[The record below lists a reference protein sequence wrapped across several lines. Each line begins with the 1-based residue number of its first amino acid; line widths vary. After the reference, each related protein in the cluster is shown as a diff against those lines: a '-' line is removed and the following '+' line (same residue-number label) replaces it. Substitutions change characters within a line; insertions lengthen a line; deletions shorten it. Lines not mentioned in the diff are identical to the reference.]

1 MNNRVKSYH
10 EFINEQQGILVS
22 ALASAERQAQA
33 VEDREKAEQLAAAA
47 TNAQINTGVSST
59 TTTSTNST
67 TVSNSN
73 STTPSGSAIDPNYK
87 PMVFNAVQ
95 GNDDFALYM
104 QHQQGPAGAKGII
117 QALNGTG
124 QMHPETV
131 KTKSGTKYANLVKN
145 IPSDRPQVKV
155 DLIKA
160 LDNGDQKTAAGLFL
174 STWKEKWFSK
184 QKQALE
190 AINLP
195 KNASVKDAI
204 TRSSAKYKV
213 PFDFAITVA
222 MIESGLNPLSGN
234 STYKGLYAMVPSSNY
249 GGVVTPMGENWKDP
263 YVNAEAGIALLA
275 DNIKQFKKSL
285 GKDLATLNLG
295 GWTQGLA

>member
-1 MNNRVKSYH
+1 MNNRIKSYH
-10 EFINEQQGILVS
+10 EFDNEQHGILVS
-22 ALASAERQAQA
+22 ALADAERQAQA
-33 VEDREKAEQLAAAA
+33 VEDREKAEQQAAAA
-47 TNAQINTGVSST
+47 TNAQINAGVNST
-59 TTTSTNST
+59 TTTVTNPT
-67 TVSNSN
+67 TIS
-73 STTPSGSAIDPNYK
+73 SGNVIDPNYK
-87 PMVFNAVQ
+87 PAMFNAVQ

-104 QHQQGPAGAKGII
+104 QHQQGMAGAKGLI

-124 QMHPETV
+124 QMHPDTV
-131 KTKSGTKYANLVKN
+131 KTKSGTRYANLVKN
-145 IPSDRPQVKV
+145 VPSDRPQIKA

-160 LDNGDQKTAAGLFL
+160 LNNGDQKTAAGLFL

-184 QKQALE
+184 QKQALA

-222 MIESGLNPLSGN
+222 MIESGLNPLAHG

-275 DNIKQFKKSL
+275 DNIKLFKKSL
-285 GKDLATLNLG
+285 GKDLATLKLG

>member
-1 MNNRVKSYH
+1 MNNRVKSYY

-22 ALASAERQAQA
+22 ALANAERQAQA
-33 VEDREKAEQLAAAA
+33 VEDREKEEQLAAAS
-47 TNAQINTGVSST
+47 TNAQINAGVNST
-59 TTTSTNST
+59 PVTSST

-73 STTPSGSAIDPNYK
+73 PSTPSGSAIDPNYK
-87 PMVFNAVQ
+87 PTVFNAVQ

-124 QMHPETV
+124 HMHPETV
-131 KTKSGTKYANLVKN
+131 KTKSGVKYANLVGN
-145 IPSDRPQVKV
+145 IPSDRPQVRV

-184 QKQALE
+184 QKQALA

-234 STYKGLYAMVPSSNY
+234 SKYKGLYAMVPSSNY

-275 DNIKQFKKSL
+275 DNIKAFKKSL

>member
-10 EFINEQQGILVS
+10 EFVNEQHGILVS
-22 ALASAERQAQA
+22 ALADAERQAQA
-33 VEDREKAEQLAAAA
+33 VEDREKAENQAAAA
-47 TNAQINTGVSST
+47 TNAQINAGVNST
-59 TTTSTNST
+59 TTTVTNPT
-67 TVSNSN
+67 TIS
-73 STTPSGSAIDPNYK
+73 SGNVIDPNYK
-87 PMVFNAVQ
+87 PAMFNAVQ

-104 QHQQGPAGAKGII
+104 QHQQGMAGAKGLI

-124 QMHPETV
+124 QMHPDTV
-131 KTKSGTKYANLVKN
+131 KTKSGTRYANLVKN
-145 IPSDRPQVKV
+145 VPSDRPQIKA

-160 LDNGDQKTAAGLFL
+160 LNNGDQKTAAGLFL
-174 STWKEKWFSK
+174 SMWKEKWFSK
-184 QKQALE
+184 QKQALA

-222 MIESGLNPLSGN
+222 MIESGLNPLAHGPV
-234 STYKGLYAMVPSSNY
+234 YKGLYAMRPESNY
-249 GGVVTPMGENWKDP
+249 GGVVKPMGENWKDP

>member
-10 EFINEQQGILVS
+10 EFVNEQQGILVS
-22 ALASAERQAQA
+22 ALANAERQAQA
-33 VEDREKAEQLAAAA
+33 VEDREKEEQLAAAS
-47 TNAQINTGVSST
+47 TNAQINAGVNST
-59 TTTSTNST
+59 PVTSST

-73 STTPSGSAIDPNYK
+73 PSTPSGSAIDPNYK
-87 PMVFNAVQ
+87 PTVFNAVQ

-124 QMHPETV
+124 HMHPETV
-131 KTKSGTKYANLVKN
+131 KTKSGVKYANLVGN
-145 IPSDRPQVKV
+145 IPSDRPQVRV
-155 DLIKA
+155 GLIKA

-184 QKQALE
+184 QKQALA

-222 MIESGLNPLSGN
+222 MIESGLNPLSAGG
-234 STYKGLYAMVPSSNY
+234 TYKGLYAMVPSSNY

-275 DNIKQFKKSL
+275 DNIKGFKKSL

>member
-1 MNNRVKSYH
+1 MNNRVKSYY

-22 ALASAERQAQA
+22 ALANAERQAQA
-33 VEDREKAEQLAAAA
+33 VEDREKEEQLAAAS
-47 TNAQINTGVSST
+47 TNAQINAGVNST
-59 TTTSTNST
+59 PVTNST

-73 STTPSGSAIDPNYK
+73 PSTPSGSAIDPNYK
-87 PMVFNAVQ
+87 PTVFNAVQ

-124 QMHPETV
+124 HMHPETV
-131 KTKSGTKYANLVKN
+131 KTKSGVKYANLVGN

-184 QKQALE
+184 QKQALA

-234 STYKGLYAMVPSSNY
+234 SKYKGLYAMVPSSNY

-275 DNIKQFKKSL
+275 DNIKAFKKSL

>member
-10 EFINEQQGILVS
+10 EFVNEQQGILVS
-22 ALASAERQAQA
+22 ALANAERQAQA
-33 VEDREKAEQLAAAA
+33 VEDREKEEQLAAAS
-47 TNAQINTGVSST
+47 TNAQINAGVNST
-59 TTTSTNST
+59 PVTSST

-73 STTPSGSAIDPNYK
+73 PSTPSGSAIDPNYK
-87 PMVFNAVQ
+87 PTVFNAVQ

-124 QMHPETV
+124 HMHPETV
-131 KTKSGTKYANLVKN
+131 KTKSGVKYANLVGN
-145 IPSDRPQVKV
+145 IPSDRPQVRV

-184 QKQALE
+184 QKQALA

-222 MIESGLNPLSGN
+222 MIESGLNPLSAGG
-234 STYKGLYAMVPSSNY
+234 TYKGLYAMVPSSNY

-275 DNIKQFKKSL
+275 DNIKGFKKSL

>member
-1 MNNRVKSYH
+1 M
-10 EFINEQQGILVS
+10 
-22 ALASAERQAQA
+22 
-33 VEDREKAEQLAAAA
+33 
-47 TNAQINTGVSST
+47 
-59 TTTSTNST
+59 
-67 TVSNSN
+67 
-73 STTPSGSAIDPNYK
+73 
-87 PMVFNAVQ
+87 
-95 GNDDFALYM
+95 
-104 QHQQGPAGAKGII
+104 AGAKGLI

-124 QMHPETV
+124 QMHPDTV
-131 KTKSGTKYANLVKN
+131 KTKSGTRYANLVKN
-145 IPSDRPQVKV
+145 VPSDRPQIKA

-160 LDNGDQKTAAGLFL
+160 LNNGDQKTAAGLFL
-174 STWKEKWFSK
+174 SMWKEKWFSK
-184 QKQALE
+184 QKQALA

-222 MIESGLNPLSGN
+222 MIESGLNPLAHGPV
-234 STYKGLYAMVPSSNY
+234 YKGLYAMRPESNY
-249 GGVVTPMGENWKDP
+249 GGVVKPMGESWKDP

>member
-1 MNNRVKSYH
+1 MNNRIKSYH
-10 EFINEQQGILVS
+10 EFVNEQHGILVS
-22 ALASAERQAQA
+22 ALADAERQAQA
-33 VEDREKAEQLAAAA
+33 VEDREKAEQQAAAA
-47 TNAQINTGVSST
+47 TNAQINAGVNST
-59 TTTSTNST
+59 TTTVTNPT
-67 TVSNSN
+67 TIS
-73 STTPSGSAIDPNYK
+73 SGNVIDPNYK
-87 PMVFNAVQ
+87 PAMFNAVQ

-104 QHQQGPAGAKGII
+104 QHQQGMAGAKGLI

-124 QMHPETV
+124 QMHPDTV
-131 KTKSGTKYANLVKN
+131 KTKSGTRYANLVKN
-145 IPSDRPQVKV
+145 VPSDRPQIKA
-155 DLIKA
+155 DLIKS
-160 LDNGDQKTAAGLFL
+160 LNNGDQKTAAGLFL
-174 STWKEKWFSK
+174 SMWKEKWFSK
-184 QKQALE
+184 QKQALA

-222 MIESGLNPLSGN
+222 MIESGLNPLAHGN
-234 STYKGLYAMVPSSNY
+234 TYKGLYAMRPESNY
-249 GGVVTPMGENWKDP
+249 GGIVKPMGESWKDP

>member
-10 EFINEQQGILVS
+10 EFVNEQQGILVS
-22 ALASAERQAQA
+22 ALANAERQAQA
-33 VEDREKAEQLAAAA
+33 VEDREKEEQLAAAS
-47 TNAQINTGVSST
+47 TNAQINAGVNST
-59 TTTSTNST
+59 PVTSST

-73 STTPSGSAIDPNYK
+73 PSTPSGSAIDPNYK
-87 PMVFNAVQ
+87 PTVFNAVQ

-124 QMHPETV
+124 HMHPETV
-131 KTKSGTKYANLVKN
+131 KTKSGVKYANLVGN
-145 IPSDRPQVKV
+145 IPSDRPQVRV

-184 QKQALE
+184 QKQALA

-234 STYKGLYAMVPSSNY
+234 SKYKGLYAMVPSSNY

-275 DNIKQFKKSL
+275 DNIKAFKKSL

>member
-1 MNNRVKSYH
+1 MNNRVKSYY

-22 ALASAERQAQA
+22 ALANAERQAQA
-33 VEDREKAEQLAAAA
+33 VEDREKAEHQAAAA
-47 TNAQINTGVSST
+47 TNAQINTEV
-59 TTTSTNST
+59 NST
-67 TVSNSN
+67 PVTNLTLISNSN
-73 STTPSGSAIDPNYK
+73 SSTFSGSAIDPNYK
-87 PMVFNAVQ
+87 PAVFNAVQ

-104 QHQQGPAGAKGII
+104 QHQQGMAGAKGII

-124 QMHPETV
+124 QMHPDTV
-131 KTKSGTKYANLVKN
+131 KTKDGVKYANLVGN
-145 IPSDRPQVKV
+145 IPSDRPQVKA

-160 LDNGDQKTAAGLFL
+160 LNNGDQKTAAGLFL
-174 STWKEKWFSK
+174 SMWKEKWFSK
-184 QKQALE
+184 QKQALP

-204 TRSSAKYKV
+204 TRSSAKYRV

-222 MIESGLNPLSGN
+222 MIESGLNPLSAGG
-234 STYKGLYAMVPSSNY
+234 TYKGLYAMRPESNY
-249 GGVVTPMGENWKDP
+249 GGVVTPMGANWKDP

-275 DNIKQFKKSL
+275 DNIKAFKKSL

>member
-1 MNNRVKSYH
+1 MNNRVKSYY

-22 ALASAERQAQA
+22 ALANAERQAQA
-33 VEDREKAEQLAAAA
+33 VEDREKAEQLAAAS
-47 TNAQINTGVSST
+47 TNAQINAGVNST
-59 TTTSTNST
+59 PVTNST

-73 STTPSGSAIDPNYK
+73 PSTPSGSAIDPNYK
-87 PMVFNAVQ
+87 PTVFNAVQ

-124 QMHPETV
+124 HMHPETV
-131 KTKSGTKYANLVKN
+131 KTKDGVKYANLVGN

-184 QKQALE
+184 QKQALA
-190 AINLP
+190 AIDLP

-222 MIESGLNPLSGN
+222 MIESGLNPLSAGG
-234 STYKGLYAMVPSSNY
+234 TYKGLYAMVPSSNY
-249 GGVVTPMGENWKDP
+249 GGVVTPMGANWKDP

-275 DNIKQFKKSL
+275 DNIKGFKKSL

>member
-1 MNNRVKSYH
+1 MNNRVKSYY

-22 ALASAERQAQA
+22 ALANAERQAQA
-33 VEDREKAEQLAAAA
+33 VEDREKEEQLAAAS
-47 TNAQINTGVSST
+47 TNAQINAGVNST
-59 TTTSTNST
+59 PVTSST

-73 STTPSGSAIDPNYK
+73 PSTPSGSAIDPNYK
-87 PMVFNAVQ
+87 PTVFNAVQ

-124 QMHPETV
+124 HMHPETV
-131 KTKSGTKYANLVKN
+131 KTKSGVKYANLVGN
-145 IPSDRPQVKV
+145 IPSDRPQVRV

-184 QKQALE
+184 QKQALA

-222 MIESGLNPLSGN
+222 MIESGLNPLSHGPV
-234 STYKGLYAMVPSSNY
+234 YKGLYAMRPESNY
-249 GGVVTPMGENWKDP
+249 GGVVKPMGANWKDP

-275 DNIKQFKKSL
+275 DNIKAFKKSL

>member
-1 MNNRVKSYH
+1 MNNRIKSYH
-10 EFINEQQGILVS
+10 EFVNEQHGILVS
-22 ALASAERQAQA
+22 ALADAERQAQA
-33 VEDREKAEQLAAAA
+33 VEDREKAENQAAAA
-47 TNAQINTGVSST
+47 TNAQINAGVNST
-59 TTTSTNST
+59 TTTVTNPT
-67 TVSNSN
+67 TIS
-73 STTPSGSAIDPNYK
+73 SGNVIDPNYK
-87 PMVFNAVQ
+87 PAMFNAVQ

-104 QHQQGPAGAKGII
+104 QHQQGMAGAKGLI

-124 QMHPETV
+124 QMHPDTV
-131 KTKSGTKYANLVKN
+131 KTKSGTRYANLVKN
-145 IPSDRPQVKV
+145 VPSDRPQIKA

-160 LDNGDQKTAAGLFL
+160 LNNGDQKTAAGLFL
-174 STWKEKWFSK
+174 SMWKEKWFSK
-184 QKQALE
+184 QKQALA

-222 MIESGLNPLSGN
+222 MIESGLNPLAHGPV
-234 STYKGLYAMVPSSNY
+234 YKGLYAMRPESNY
-249 GGVVTPMGENWKDP
+249 GGVVKPMGENWKDP

>member
-10 EFINEQQGILVS
+10 EFVNEQHGILVS
-22 ALASAERQAQA
+22 ALADAERQAQA
-33 VEDREKAEQLAAAA
+33 VEDREKAEHQAAAA
-47 TNAQINTGVSST
+47 TNAQINTSLNPTKT
-59 TTTSTNST
+59 TVTNPITTSG
-67 TVSNSN
+67 SNV
-73 STTPSGSAIDPNYK
+73 IDPNYK
-87 PMVFNAVQ
+87 PAVFNAVQ

-104 QHQQGPAGAKGII
+104 QHQQGMAGAKGII

-124 QMHPETV
+124 KMHPDTV
-131 KTKSGTKYANLVKN
+131 KTKSGVKYANLVKN
-145 IPSDRPQVKV
+145 IPSDRSQVKV
-155 DLIKA
+155 NLIKA
-160 LDNGDQKTAAGLFL
+160 LNNGDQKTAAGLFL
-174 STWKEKWFSK
+174 SMWKEKWFSK
-184 QKQALE
+184 QKQALP

-195 KNASVKDAI
+195 KNASVKEAI

-222 MIESGLNPLSGN
+222 MIESGLNPLAGGV
-234 STYKGLYAMVPSSNY
+234 TYKGLYAMKPESNY
-249 GGVVTPMGENWKDP
+249 GGVVTPMGANWKDP

-295 GWTQGLA
+295 GWTQGLT

>member
-10 EFINEQQGILVS
+10 EFVNEQQGILVS
-22 ALASAERQAQA
+22 ALANAERQAQA
-33 VEDREKAEQLAAAA
+33 VEDREKEEQLAAAS
-47 TNAQINTGVSST
+47 TNAQINAGVNST
-59 TTTSTNST
+59 PVTSST

-73 STTPSGSAIDPNYK
+73 PSTPSGSAIDPNYK
-87 PMVFNAVQ
+87 PTVFNAVQ

-124 QMHPETV
+124 HMHPETV
-131 KTKSGTKYANLVKN
+131 KTKSGVKYANLVGN
-145 IPSDRPQVKV
+145 IPSDRPQVRV

-184 QKQALE
+184 QKQALA

-204 TRSSAKYKV
+204 TRSSAKYKL

-222 MIESGLNPLSGN
+222 MIESGLNPLSAGG
-234 STYKGLYAMVPSSNY
+234 TYKGLYAMVPSSNY

-275 DNIKQFKKSL
+275 DNIKGFKKSL

>member
-1 MNNRVKSYH
+1 MKNRVISYH
-10 EFINEQQGILVS
+10 EFVNEQRGILVS
-22 ALASAERQAQA
+22 ALANAERQAQA
-33 VEDREKAEQLAAAA
+33 VEDREKEEQLAAAS
-47 TNAQINTGVSST
+47 TNAQINAGVNST
-59 TTTSTNST
+59 PVTSST

-73 STTPSGSAIDPNYK
+73 PSTPSGSAIDPNYK
-87 PMVFNAVQ
+87 PTVFNAVQ

-124 QMHPETV
+124 HMHPETV
-131 KTKSGTKYANLVKN
+131 KTKSGVKYANLVGN
-145 IPSDRPQVKV
+145 IPSDRPQVRV

-184 QKQALE
+184 QKQALA

-222 MIESGLNPLSGN
+222 MIESGLNPLSAGG
-234 STYKGLYAMVPSSNY
+234 TYKGLYAMVPSSNY

-275 DNIKQFKKSL
+275 DNIKAFKKSL

>member
-1 MNNRVKSYH
+1 MLYPYLFTYGNFGLIKNSGPANLNDWVSPTANEVNITATKIVK
-10 EFINEQQGILVS
+10 GLPVRGGS
-22 ALASAERQAQA
+22 AA
-33 VEDREKAEQLAAAA
+33 
-47 TNAQINTGVSST
+47 
-59 TTTSTNST
+59 
-67 TVSNSN
+67 
-73 STTPSGSAIDPNYK
+73 PSGLFWSLDSLIRVSYNPTTISSGNVIDPNYK
-87 PMVFNAVQ
+87 PAMFNAVQ

-104 QHQQGPAGAKGII
+104 QHQQGMAGAKGLI

-124 QMHPETV
+124 QMHPDTV
-131 KTKSGTKYANLVKN
+131 KTKSGTRYANLVKN
-145 IPSDRPQVKV
+145 VPSDRPQIKA

-160 LDNGDQKTAAGLFL
+160 LNNGDQKTAAGLFL
-174 STWKEKWFSK
+174 SMWKEKWFSK
-184 QKQALE
+184 QKQALA

-222 MIESGLNPLSGN
+222 MIESGLNPLAHGPV
-234 STYKGLYAMVPSSNY
+234 YKGLYAMRPESNY
-249 GGVVTPMGENWKDP
+249 GGVVKPMGENWKDP

>member
-10 EFINEQQGILVS
+10 EFVNEQHGILVS
-22 ALASAERQAQA
+22 ALADAERQAQA
-33 VEDREKAEQLAAAA
+33 VEDREKAENQAAAA
-47 TNAQINTGVSST
+47 TNAQINAGVNST
-59 TTTSTNST
+59 TTTVTNPT
-67 TVSNSN
+67 TIS
-73 STTPSGSAIDPNYK
+73 SGNVIDPNYK
-87 PMVFNAVQ
+87 PAMFNAVQ

-104 QHQQGPAGAKGII
+104 QHQQGMAGAKGLI

-124 QMHPETV
+124 QMHPDTV
-131 KTKSGTKYANLVKN
+131 KTKSGTRYANLVKN
-145 IPSDRPQVKV
+145 VPSDRPQIKA

-160 LDNGDQKTAAGLFL
+160 LNNGDQKTAAGLFL
-174 STWKEKWFSK
+174 SMWKEKWFSK
-184 QKQALE
+184 QKQALA

-222 MIESGLNPLSGN
+222 MIESGLNPLAHGPV
-234 STYKGLYAMVPSSNY
+234 YKGLYAMRPESNY
-249 GGVVTPMGENWKDP
+249 GGVVKPMGESWKDP

>member
-1 MNNRVKSYH
+1 MNNRVKSYY

-22 ALASAERQAQA
+22 ALANAERQAQA
-33 VEDREKAEQLAAAA
+33 VEDREKEEQLAAAS
-47 TNAQINTGVSST
+47 TNAQINAGVNST
-59 TTTSTNST
+59 PVTNST

-73 STTPSGSAIDPNYK
+73 PSTPSGSAIDPNYK
-87 PMVFNAVQ
+87 PTVFNAVQ

-124 QMHPETV
+124 HMHPETV
-131 KTKSGTKYANLVKN
+131 KTKSGVKYANLVGN

-184 QKQALE
+184 QKQALA

-222 MIESGLNPLSGN
+222 MIESGLNPLSAGG
-234 STYKGLYAMVPSSNY
+234 TYKGLYAMVPSSNY

-275 DNIKQFKKSL
+275 DNIKGFKKSL

>member
-1 MNNRVKSYH
+1 
-10 EFINEQQGILVS
+10 
-22 ALASAERQAQA
+22 
-33 VEDREKAEQLAAAA
+33 
-47 TNAQINTGVSST
+47 
-59 TTTSTNST
+59 
-67 TVSNSN
+67 
-73 STTPSGSAIDPNYK
+73 
-87 PMVFNAVQ
+87 
-95 GNDDFALYM
+95 M

-124 QMHPETV
+124 HMHPETV
-131 KTKSGTKYANLVKN
+131 KTKSGVKYANLVGN
-145 IPSDRPQVKV
+145 IPSDRPQVRV

-184 QKQALE
+184 QKQALA

-222 MIESGLNPLSGN
+222 MIESGLNPLSAGG
-234 STYKGLYAMVPSSNY
+234 TYKGLYAMVPSSNY

-275 DNIKQFKKSL
+275 DNIKGFKKSL